1 MIFLDASVA
10 SSVRFMF
17 LSYSLRNNRKSMA
30 PLLSNRDIVI
40 GWIFLKDNTHIR
52 FRLSDKFCLLHR
64 ESALAVLLVLEG
76 N

>member
-1 MIFLDASVA
+1 
-10 SSVRFMF
+10 
-17 LSYSLRNNRKSMA
+17 MA

-40 GWIFLKDNTHIR
+40 GWIFLMDNTLFR
-52 FRLSDKFCLLHR
+52 FRLSDKVCLLHR

>member
-10 SSVRFMF
+10 SSMRFMF

-30 PLLSNRDIVI
+30 SLLSNRDIVK
-40 GWIFLKDNTHIR
+40 GWVFLMDNTHFR
-52 FRLSDKFCLLHR
+52 FRPSAKFCLLHR